1 MHRSADYPTAQ
12 EIFVAVEMAKL
23 GAAAIVIERLTG
35 FGARWARGIVREHGG
50 ALALKWKDPVR
61 WFEASPER
69 LLHAAYVQCAYDMQS
84 TAQTVGRRLLAAYR
98 TYRNATSEPGLL
110 DINACAQIIDLYQSG
125 NAWVRECIECGLKHL
140 VLSERTL
147 CPLCRI
153 EGREFCRRCATLL
166 PENHP
171 PLRAYCDACTPR
183 AVRMAFYRRTHREQ
197 AAGTVIPA
205 QTAFLIENSSAT
217 AASLNH

>member
-12 EIFVAVEMAKL
+12 EIFVAVEMARV

-35 FGARWARGIVREHGG
+35 FGARWARSIVREHGG

-61 WFEASPER
+61 WFEANPER
-69 LLHAAYVQCAYDMQS
+69 LLHAGYVQCAYDMQL
-84 TAQTVGRRLLAAYR
+84 TAQSVGRRLLGAYR
-98 TYRNATSEPGLL
+98 AYRNATSEPGLL

-125 NAWVRECIECGLKHL
+125 NAWVRECTECGLRHL

-153 EGREFCRRCATLL
+153 EGREFCRGCGQLL

-171 PLRAYCDACTPR
+171 TLRAYCDACSPR
-183 AVRMAFYRRTHREQ
+183 AVRMAIYRRGHRASEIGSGMSVQ
-197 AAGTVIPA
+197 TPLVAESSSSRAG
-205 QTAFLIENSSAT
+205 L
-217 AASLNH
+217 LNH

>member
-50 ALALKWKDPVR
+50 ALALKWKDPIR
-61 WFEASPER
+61 WFEANPER

-84 TAQTVGRRLLAAYR
+84 TAQSVGRRLLAAYR

-125 NAWVRECIECGLKHL
+125 NAWVRECTECGLKHL

-153 EGREFCRRCATLL
+153 EGREFCRGCGELL
-166 PENHP
+166 PENHA
-171 PLRAYCDACTPR
+171 PLRAYCDNCSPR
-183 AVRMAFYRRTHREQ
+183 AVRMAIYRRTHREHTVGGLPSQ
-197 AAGTVIPA
+197 TSLLMEDSAAPV
-205 QTAFLIENSSAT
+205 S
-217 AASLNH
+217 H